1 MEEFNQNNLI
11 FKDNT
16 EFILDSFHN
25 GNVTGDF
32 AYTAEHFH
40 YSVSLDEKK
49 HAFTTSNELSRVT
62 YLLIIFFF
70 NVKFYSLNTF
80 IEYVKMFPEIF

>member
-1 MEEFNQNNLI
+1 MKLPSWEES
-11 FKDNT
+11 KT
-16 EFILDSFHN
+16 FHN

-49 HAFTTSNELSRVT
+49 HAFTTSNELFRVT

-80 IEYVKMFPEIF
+80 VKYVKIFPEIFET

>member
-1 MEEFNQNNLI
+1 MLTVVEAAVAAKLGGI
-11 FKDNT
+11 KT
-16 EFILDSFHN
+16 FHN

-62 YLLIIFFF
+62 
-70 NVKFYSLNTF
+70 
-80 IEYVKMFPEIF
+80 

>member
-1 MEEFNQNNLI
+1 MLTVVEAAVAAKLGGI
-11 FKDNT
+11 KT
-16 EFILDSFHN
+16 FHN

-62 YLLIIFFF
+62 YLLIIFFLCKILF
-70 NVKFYSLNTF
+70 AQYFC
-80 IEYVKMFPEIF
+80 

>member
-1 MEEFNQNNLI
+1 MLTVVEAAVAAKLGGI
-11 FKDNT
+11 KT
-16 EFILDSFHN
+16 FHN

-62 YLLIIFFF
+62 YLLIIYFLCKILFAQYF
-70 NVKFYSLNTF
+70 C
-80 IEYVKMFPEIF
+80 

>member
-1 MEEFNQNNLI
+1 MLTVVEAVVAAKLGGI
-11 FKDNT
+11 KT
-16 EFILDSFHN
+16 FHN

-62 YLLIIFFF
+62 YLLIIYFLCKILFAQYF
-70 NVKFYSLNTF
+70 C
-80 IEYVKMFPEIF
+80 

>member
-1 MEEFNQNNLI
+1 MLTVVEAVVAAKLGGI
-11 FKDNT
+11 KT
-16 EFILDSFHN
+16 FHN

-32 AYTAEHFH
+32 AYTVEHFH

-62 YLLIIFFF
+62 YLLIIYFLCKILFAQYF
-70 NVKFYSLNTF
+70 C
-80 IEYVKMFPEIF
+80 